1 MRIAKVTSFF
11 HPVKGGMENHLYY
24 EGLELLKLGHS
35 LDVLTSDSDRTG
47 KISEKEAVV
56 DGINVIR
63 MPTWFRLSNF
73 TPVFPNIIPKIL
85 TEEYDLV
92 HAHSYRQFH
101 NLAILFAKM
110 SGKKAVL
117 STHWPEYPA
126 DVRGK
131 LLSSMT
137 KLVDYTIGPAILK
150 SADALVVQTEAEKN
164 WLQNRFGINENKIYI
179 IPPGLHNFYLDKRSK
194 TKFRKEH
201 KIKEKYVV
209 LSIGRLHKSKGLD
222 KIIWIANKFEDTKFV
237 FVGPDHGHRKELEKF
252 AKDLKVEDKIL
263 FVGEVSEQEKL
274 DALAACDVLVMP
286 SEYEAFGISLV
297 EAMAQS
303 KPIIAYNAGGMP
315 SVVGNRGYVFT
326 ELNELHDYLKKL
338 LGDKKLRETM
348 GNEGKKYAETLVW
361 AELTKKLENLYMTLL
376 KRPIAGV

>member
-137 KLVDYTIGPAILK
+137 KLVDYTIGPAL
-150 SADALVVQTEAEKN
+150 
-164 WLQNRFGINENKIYI
+164 I
-179 IPPGLHNFYLDKRSK
+179 IP
-194 TKFRKEH
+194 
-201 KIKEKYVV
+201 
-209 LSIGRLHKSKGLD
+209 
-222 KIIWIANKFEDTKFV
+222 
-237 FVGPDHGHRKELEKF
+237 
-252 AKDLKVEDKIL
+252 
-263 FVGEVSEQEKL
+263 
-274 DALAACDVLVMP
+274 LVQQ
-286 SEYEAFGISLV
+286 F
-297 EAMAQS
+297 
-303 KPIIAYNAGGMP
+303 
-315 SVVGNRGYVFT
+315 
-326 ELNELHDYLKKL
+326 
-338 LGDKKLRETM
+338 
-348 GNEGKKYAETLVW
+348 
-361 AELTKKLENLYMTLL
+361 
-376 KRPIAGV
+376 

>member
-237 FVGPDHGHRKELEKF
+237 FVGPDHGHRQELEKF
-252 AKDLKVEDKIL
+252 AKDLKAEDKIL

-303 KPIIAYNAGGMP
+303 KPVIAYNAGGMP